1 MRKYVVTGTDYD
13 MGYQIGKIFKKY
25 LQNAIKK
32 YDEKILNK
40 NVYSKVKELE
50 IKLKNE
56 SFNCLQEIYGR
67 ADGAEVSRESLLLM
81 FFPEIYK
88 RIDGCTT
95 LILKKQ
101 TVATD

>member
-40 NVYSKVKELE
+40 NVYSKVKEL
-50 IKLKNE
+50 
-56 SFNCLQEIYGR
+56 
-67 ADGAEVSRESLLLM
+67 
-81 FFPEIYK
+81 
-88 RIDGCTT
+88 
-95 LILKKQ
+95 
-101 TVATD
+101 